1 MGFYWKIE
9 GKCFQNS
16 GYNVTSGNTMPSFY
30 FKADFFFFL
39 MQRHQVWTDR
49 VHKLLQNRCFFVN
62 SGLLFPS
69 SLLLQLICI
78 QSDGSSDQANYLG
91 EAIYET
97 RNNLQSNFTSSLLL
111 FIFPSWTDAIITQP
125 GPGINID
132 QNSNT
137 TKLLFGMASV
147 HLLLSNFP
155 YANMNSPLISFFFI
169 FFIFF

>member
-1 MGFYWKIE
+1 
-9 GKCFQNS
+9 
-16 GYNVTSGNTMPSFY
+16 MPSFY
-30 FKADFFFFL
+30 FKADFFFL

-62 SGLLFPS
+62 SRLLFPS

-78 QSDGSSDQANYLG
+78 QSGGSSDQANYLG

-97 RNNLQSNFTSSLLL
+97 RNNLQSNFASSLFL

-147 HLLLSNFP
+147 QLLVSNFP
-155 YANMNSPLISFFFI
+155 YANMNSPLIS
-169 FFIFF
+169 